1 VGGIQLSDSA
11 VEALATPPVLS
22 WARQA
27 SGLSLEEAA
36 EKSRLD
42 ESFLAECEAGTT
54 KLTLHQL
61 RDLARIYKRPLGIFY
76 LPEPPRDYSPV
87 VDFRRASEGHTQKT
101 PELTYE
107 IRHAGERREI
117 AIELLELAG
126 EEIPT
131 FPISATLRTSAERLG
146 DAIRG
151 FLGVSVQQQIAWK
164 SESQAYSQWRSI
176 FEAHGVLVFQTT
188 GVSIQE
194 ARGFS
199 IATMPLPAVV
209 VNSQDTHAG
218 RIFTL
223 FHELAH
229 LCLRTGG
236 ICDFSDAQQTEVY
249 CNAVAAAALL
259 PKSVFLK
266 DALVAPSKET
276 RAWSDEEIKILSGR
290 YHVSREVILRRLL
303 TFDRVTRPFYE
314 RKRAT
319 LLAQYRK
326 RKDTGPIS
334 QATLAVARS
343 GQFFVNLVLASYQ
356 QRRITGSD
364 IADFLNLR
372 LKHLSRLQLEL
383 ASGRSKAGE

>member
-1 VGGIQLSDSA
+1 MSDGA
-11 VEALATPPVLS
+11 IEAIATPAVLA
-22 WARQA
+22 WARQSA
-27 SGLSLEEAA
+27 GFSLDEAA
-36 EKSRLD
+36 EKSHVDVALLS
-42 ESFLAECEAGTT
+42 ESEAGTK

-61 RDLARIYKRPLGIFY
+61 RELARVYKRPLGIFY

-87 VDFRRASEGHTQKT
+87 VDFRRATEAHTHMS

-107 IRHAGERREI
+107 IRHAKERREI
-117 AIELLELAG
+117 ALELLELAG

-131 FPISATLRTSAERLG
+131 FPISATIRTNAERLG
-146 DAIRG
+146 EAIRG
-151 FLGVSVQQQIAWK
+151 FLGISVQQQIAWK
-164 SESQAYSQWRSI
+164 GEPQAYSEWRVTL
-176 FEAHGVLVFQTT
+176 EDHGILVFQAT
-188 GVSIQE
+188 GVSVEE

-199 IATMPLPAVV
+199 IATMPLPAIA

-229 LCLRTGG
+229 ICVRTSG
-236 ICDFSDAQQTEVY
+236 ICDFSDAQQTEVF

-266 DALVAPSKET
+266 DPLIAPSREA
-276 RAWSDEEIKILSGR
+276 RSWSDEEIKILSGR

-303 TFDRVTRPFYE
+303 TFEKITRSFYE

-326 RKDTGPIS
+326 RKDSGPIP
-334 QATLAVARS
+334 QTTLAVSRS
-343 GQFFVNLVLASYQ
+343 GRFFVNLVLNSYQ

-372 LKHLSRLQLEL
+372 LKHLPRLQIEL
-383 ASGRSKAGE
+383 ASSNPKTGGQ

>member
-1 VGGIQLSDSA
+1 MSDGA
-11 VEALATPPVLS
+11 VEALATPAVLS

-36 EKSRLD
+36 ERSHID
-42 ESFLAECEAGTT
+42 ESFLGECEAGTSR
-54 KLTLHQL
+54 LTLHQL
-61 RDLARIYKRPLGIFY
+61 RELARIYKRPLGIFY

-87 VDFRRASEGHTQKT
+87 VDFRRATEGHAQKS
-101 PELTYE
+101 PDLTYE

-151 FLGVSVQQQIAWK
+151 FLGVSIQQQIAWE
-164 SESQAYSQWRSI
+164 SESQAYSEWRST
-176 FEAHGVLVFQTT
+176 FEAHGVLVFQAT

-199 IATMPLPAVV
+199 IATMPLPAVA

-218 RIFTL
+218 RLFTL

-229 LCLRTGG
+229 ICLRTSG

-276 RAWSDEEIKILSGR
+276 RAWSDEEVQILSSR

-303 TFDRVTRPFYE
+303 TFDRITRPFYE

-326 RKDTGPIS
+326 RRDAGPIS

-343 GQFFVNLVLASYQ
+343 GRFFVNLVLTSYQ

-372 LKHLSRLQLEL
+372 LKHLPRLQLEL
-383 ASGRSKAGE
+383 ASGSSKAGE